1 MRCEDKEM
9 DIKSENGAIIIEATL
24 SLSFFMFAMITIY
37 SMFHISL
44 AQARINA
51 ALNSTAKE
59 ISQYSY
65 VYDLTG
71 LNEKQAN
78 LAANGG
84 AAESILSDNLSEIN
98 DLYDAFKGISGSTA
112 SIVTSPENAESF
124 LYYVL
129 NQGIDQV
136 KGSASGELARLL
148 MRKHFGSDP
157 DAFLE
162 GLGIDG
168 GMSGLSFV
176 KTRIFTDGEEDNIFL
191 NVRYQVVVVK
201 LLDIDMKLN
210 FELSAKTRAWVGS

>member
-1 MRCEDKEM
+1 M
-9 DIKSENGAIIIEATL
+9 DFKSENGALIIEATL
-24 SLSFFMFAMITIY
+24 SLSFFMFAIITIY
-37 SMFHISL
+37 SMFHIGL
-44 AQARINA
+44 AQARINS

-84 AAESILSDNLSEIN
+84 AAESILSDNLSEVN
-98 DLYDAFKGISGSTA
+98 TLYDAFKGIAGGTS
-112 SIVTSPENAESF
+112 SIVTSPDNAESF

-129 NQGIDQV
+129 NEGIDQV
-136 KGSASGELARLL
+136 KGSASGELTRLL
-148 MRKHFGSDP
+148 MRKHFGSNP

-168 GMSGLSFV
+168 GMSGLNFS
-176 KTRIFTDGEEDNIFL
+176 KCRIFSGGSEDNITL
-191 NVRYQVVVVK
+191 NCQYQVTVVK
-201 LLDIDMKLN
+201 LLDIDMKMN
-210 FELSAKTRAWVGS
+210 FELTAKTRAWVGSE